1 MPKNEWIHEFENERR
16 NEYLNWQKKEWIN
29 EWVNE
34 LGKKELKD
42 VWKDEI

>member
-1 MPKNEWIHEFENERR
+1 MPKNEWIHEFPNERMR
-16 NEYLNWQKKEWIN
+16 DYLNWQKKEWIN

-42 VWKDEI
+42 EWKDEI